1 MASARETAAAPDDQN
16 DIEAGAFPTR
26 EYIGAMALEM
36 ARMAREEGDGRLAGL
51 LEDAADAAALPP
63 SLGDIRQA

>member
-1 MASARETAAAPDDQN
+1 MASAREPAAPPDDQN

-51 LEDAADAAALPP
+51 LEDAAGAAALPP
-63 SLGDIRQA
+63 G